1 MRVDFDLPIFDKD
14 KLEEVENIIEK
25 ILIYQGTEKEDLL
38 LDELKKVTGYS
49 YESEDFVCMEY
60 NATLEYM
67 AKWAIINDVKKGIHI
82 EEDELAELISLICS
96 GDLDEFATDYYIS
109 LLNNSINCSNC
120 SDYIFWPGKC
130 GVNENLTPKELAKRI
145 LKDSKEKIIY
155 L

>member
-1 MRVDFDLPIFDKD
+1 MRADFDLPIFDKE
-14 KLEEVENIIEK
+14 KLEKVEKIIDA
-25 ILIYQGTEKEDLL
+25 ILIYQGTKNEDLL
-38 LDELKKVTGYS
+38 LDELKKETGYL
-49 YESEDFVCMEY
+49 YESESFICMEY

-96 GDLDEFATDYYIS
+96 GDLDEFAIDYYIA

-120 SDYIFWPGKC
+120 SDYIFWPAKC
-130 GVNENLTPKELAKRI
+130 GIKENLTPKELAKKI